1 MADHGSDATP
11 SLVGAI
17 DVGTDTTRLLI
28 ARVVG
33 GRPEVVASGA
43 SRTGLS
49 DAMATTRRFTVA
61 AMERTEQAVG
71 VMVAEA
77 HELGVTEPVIAVT
90 GRFRDAL
97 NGDELL
103 DRIEKTAGTRPVVL
117 TAIEETHLTFN
128 GLVAGTPALIPVLA
142 IDLGAASLEL
152 MGGTSEQLDWAASV
166 PLGTR
171 MLNERYE
178 PSDPPSLDLVGPMLV
193 YARSLLDRVA
203 KGHHVDLA
211 LATGGGA
218 EAVGLLAETD
228 HLDRNALVHALE
240 RLAAIPADDLA
251 DDVGISVTRIAFCL
265 CGTTV
270 LEAVRR
276 AFDLEYLTVSR
287 AGLREGL
294 VLERS

>member
-1 MADHGSDATP
+1 VADHGSDGTTP
-11 SLVGAI
+11 LFGAI
-17 DVGTDTTRLLI
+17 DVGTDTTRLLV
-28 ARVVG
+28 ARVVD
-33 GRPEVVASGA
+33 GRPKVVASGA
-43 SRTGLS
+43 SRTGLG
-49 DAMATTRRFTVA
+49 DAMATTRRFTAA

-71 VMVAEA
+71 AMVAEA
-77 HELGVTEPVIAVT
+77 HELGVTEPVIALT

-103 DRIEKTAGTRPVVL
+103 ERLEKTVGTRPLVL
-117 TAIEETHLTFN
+117 TAIEETRLTFT
-128 GLVAGTPALIPVLA
+128 GLVAAAQVSSPVLA
-142 IDLGAASLEL
+142 VDLGAASLEL

-166 PLGTR
+166 PLGTLL
-171 MLNERYE
+171 LNERYD
-178 PSDPPSLDLVGPMLV
+178 PSDPPSLDVVGPMLV

-203 KGHHVDLA
+203 EGHPVEVA
-211 LATGGGA
+211 LAIGGGA

-240 RLAAIPADDLA
+240 RLAAMPAEDLA
-251 DDVGISVTRIAFCL
+251 DDMGISVARVALCL

-276 AFDLEYLTVSR
+276 AFDLEHLTVSR

-294 VLERS
+294 VLERA